1 MYDRESEINKS
12 ALKSKVLLICSDIN
26 FNKRIKED
34 FNENKYL
41 FEIDFL
47 NIEES
52 FFKNIQEDIELIIF
66 DNSTNSLSIFLKNL
80 FDLTNKPL
88 KIPVIIIQDTLNRDV
103 DYKKTSCIYTLML
116 KNIESDLLFHN
127 IDICLEY
134 LLFNDKIVLESG
146 FYFDDNMKI
155 LFRNKQIINLTKLET
170 KLFSYLFKNRNKV
183 VSYEEIEKFVWQ
195 GKKFSIFSLR
205 NMIKNIRTK
214 TEDNFIKNYSN
225 HGYMINSL

>member
-1 MYDRESEINKS
+1 M
-12 ALKSKVLLICSDIN
+12 
-26 FNKRIKED
+26 
-34 FNENKYL
+34 
-41 FEIDFL
+41 
-47 NIEES
+47 
-52 FFKNIQEDIELIIF
+52 
-66 DNSTNSLSIFLKNL
+66 KNL

-88 KIPVIIIQDTLNRDV
+88 KIPVIIIQDNLNRDV